1 MIMGF
6 HRYNVPIS
14 LSAVNTHS
22 FSAFANHYATLA
34 CAFLFRCREKVRD
47 PPNSPRS
54 VICWDL
60 FYLIF
65 GTLEK
70 KLK

>member
-22 FSAFANHYATLA
+22 FSAFANHNTVNKRIYCLPDTKEIIA
-34 CAFLFRCREKVRD
+34 E
-47 PPNSPRS
+47 
-54 VICWDL
+54 
-60 FYLIF
+60 
-65 GTLEK
+65 